1 MVTRRDGIARR
12 RAAMGF
18 TQETLAEH
26 LGLERSTVGRWERG
40 TGAPQPWNRPDL
52 AKALNVS
59 QDALADLLDPDLF
72 DGHHVR
78 GQLDARDIA
87 RSLVD
92 EFNWP
97 GWHRSGKVIG
107 APELWD
113 AATILDETLAAAE
126 NDPIATGR
134 HTHPATAGVLLTGT
148 ALVTKLEPFLW
159 PMTPPAR
166 QGQLLT
172 PPEADAVERFTAAAR
187 SWQWRRSTL
196 ARRVVLAQL
205 AGLTRRLRDAQ
216 QGTTETS
223 RAFRLAAELAD
234 IAATMSWDTG
244 DHVVA
249 QRHFTLAGQ
258 LAHAGG
264 HPALAAGI
272 LLSLARQCFYLQR
285 PEDGLE
291 IVQLIQY
298 ATRRMATPRLRAAI
312 ATREAWAHALMGQ
325 ARPFLRAVAV
335 AEDCHSEGTQDI
347 DAGTPSARSL
357 DAAELA
363 GVLGGRYRELAEHD
377 ARFAREAQDRIN
389 QALRIRG
396 PHQSRNQVFDLVE
409 LARAH
414 LVSHEP
420 DRAAQLVAAA
430 LPLAKSTGRTGA
442 MLKDFHRA
450 AEPFAHVPVMR
461 DARDAITDLIT
472 A

>member
-1 MVTRRDGIARR
+1 MAPRRHRLARR

-40 TGAPQPWNRPDL
+40 VGTPQPWNQPDL
-52 AKALNVS
+52 AKALGVS
-59 QDALADLLDPDLF
+59 QDVLAELLDSDPPD
-72 DGHHVR
+72 DHQAP
-78 GQLDARDIA
+78 GQLDARDVA
-87 RSLVD
+87 RSLID

-97 GWHRSGKVIG
+97 DRHRAGNAIG

-113 AATILDETLAAAE
+113 ATVILDESRATAE
-126 NDPIATGR
+126 NDLIATGR
-134 HTHPATAGVLLTGT
+134 YTELATAGVLLTGT

-159 PMTPPAR
+159 PVTPPAR

-172 PPEADAVERFTAAAR
+172 LPEADAVERFTTAAK

-196 ARRVVLAQL
+196 ARRVVLSQL
-205 AGLTRRLRDAQ
+205 ATLIRRLRDAR
-216 QGTTETS
+216 QGTAETS

-244 DHVVA
+244 NHVVA
-249 QRHFTLAGQ
+249 QHYFTLAVQ
-258 LAHAGG
+258 LSHAGG
-264 HPALAAGI
+264 HTALAAGI
-272 LLSLARQCFYLQR
+272 LLSLARQCYYLRR
-285 PEDGLE
+285 PDDGLE
-291 IVQLIQY
+291 IVQLAQY
-298 ATRRMATPRLRAAI
+298 ATRRIATPRLRAAI

-325 ARPFLRAVAV
+325 DRPFLRAVAV
-335 AEDCHSEGTQDI
+335 AEDCHTEGTRDI
-347 DAGTPSARSL
+347 DASTPSARSL

-363 GVLGGRYRELAEHD
+363 GVLGGRYRELAEHEP
-377 ARFAREAQDRIN
+377 RFAREAQDRIN
-389 QALRIRG
+389 HALRIRN

-420 DRAAQLVAAA
+420 ERAAELVVKA
-430 LPLAKSTGRTGA
+430 LPLAKPTGRTGS
-442 MLKDFHRA
+442 MLRDFHRA
-450 AEPFAHVPVMR
+450 AEPFVHMSVIR
-461 DARDAITDLIT
+461 DTRDAITDLIT